1 MQAWSLTILKSADV
15 KKVCKL
21 VKSPA
26 EDLCRSLSRSNWTE
40 FEVVDLYERTKD
52 KTPMEKNLG
61 AGRDLNPPMT

>member
-1 MQAWSLTILKSADV
+1 MQAWSPTILKSADV

-26 EDLCRSLSRSNWTE
+26 EDLCSSLSRSNWTE

-52 KTPMEKNLG
+52 KTPMEK
-61 AGRDLNPPMT
+61 T